1 MCLSEYEHCVEAG
14 ITSKY
19 LLRNLWNVTWELPL
33 SLQVDFLNLTDIAPQ
48 EAVARIKDKPIVT
61 LTILRGVSSSKQKS
75 STQDHIYDEIMY
87 ADQQL
92 SQNLSQQEDF
102 SQFMTAGLSQESFPS
117 RHRQRL
123 GQLSERDLLRH
134 EIKKRGHD
142 HAPNGVKETRHI
154 NYPTV
159 SSNGTQVT
167 LPGEKGSKDSGLS
180 SGSSTSP
187 EHHKDRA
194 RMVEGQAVVY
204 PEDAPFDRIAKI
216 RHSYRTEREML
227 KKFLKSQ
234 KKEPDIVV
242 ETGTVENSRR
252 NCRIEGDYEVEVG
265 VRMFRNILCGCE
277 IETWRVLNQTNW
289 WFGLQHVIVI
299 YIKSPLLF

>member
-1 MCLSEYEHCVEAG
+1 MQAENYLS
-14 ITSKY
+14 
-19 LLRNLWNVTWELPL
+19 LL
-33 SLQVDFLNLTDIAPQ
+33 LQVDYLNLTDIAPQ
-48 EAVARIKDKPIVT
+48 EAVARIKDKPMVT
-61 LTILRGVSSSKQKS
+61 LTILRGVVSSSSKQKS
-75 STQDHIYDEIMY
+75 GTQDHIYDEIMY

-102 SQFMTAGLSQESFPS
+102 SQFMTTGLLQEPFPS
-117 RHRQRL
+117 KHRQRL
-123 GQLSERDLLRH
+123 GQLTERDLLRH

-142 HAPNGVKETRHI
+142 HSPNGLKETRHI

-187 EHHKDRA
+187 EHSKERG

-227 KKFLKSQ
+227 QKFLKSQ
-234 KKEPDIVV
+234 KKEPDNVV

-252 NCRIEGDYEVEVG
+252 NCRIEGEYEVEVG
-265 VRMFRNILCGCE
+265 VRMFSNILCGSE
-277 IETWRVLNQTNW
+277 AETCVVLNQTSQL
-289 WFGLQHVIVI
+289 FGLQYVITY
-299 YIKSPLLF
+299 YI